1 MKKRLLALLLCGL
14 LLMSACSSRSTKPKE
29 GEQLQP
35 AEDLDPQ
42 ASYGSQRPDPEDQV
56 ILLPPETE
64 DEEPAPSQVAPPQPL
79 EQVPILE
86 EPQPQEPATPAE
98 PTAPTEPTQPIQP
111 QTSAL
116 EEPASPARGQ
126 EEEVRAVWFSYF
138 ELEALLK
145 GKNASAFTAGVGEA
159 FDRCAAFGLNTV
171 LVQVRPYGDAIYPS
185 DYFPWSYLATGTEGG
200 DPGFD
205 PLAILVRE
213 AHNRGLAIEAWIN
226 PYRVRNANYNKALSD
241 DNPAKELLQ
250 SGDAISYNGGIYYNP
265 ASSKAQK
272 LIVNGVKELVEN
284 YRLDGIHF
292 DDYFYPT
299 TDAAFD
305 ADSYGAYKAGGGS
318 LSLADWRRQQVDTL
332 VKAVYQTVHAAG
344 DDLVFGISPQGNLD
358 INYNSQYID
367 VARWLSQ
374 PGYVDYICPQVYYGF
389 ENGTCPYEETVEAW
403 NQLVKADGIRLY
415 VGLAPFKIGLEDTW
429 AGSGKGEW
437 QQNSNLLSRMV
448 DCARKQSAYQGFA
461 LFRYDS
467 LFAPAASVKSQV
479 EAEKTKLQGLLD

>member
-1 MKKRLLALLLCGL
+1 MKKRLLALMLCTL
-14 LLMSACSSRSTKPKE
+14 LLMSACSSRSTKPQE
-29 GEQLQP
+29 GEQLRP

-42 ASYGSQRPDPEDQV
+42 ASYGSQRPDPEDQLL
-56 ILLPPETE
+56 LLPPQTE
-64 DEEPAPSQVAPPQPL
+64 EKEEPTSSEVAPPQPL
-79 EQVPILE
+79 DQVPVL
-86 EPQPQEPATPAE
+86 QEPAKPTKPTEPAE
-98 PTAPTEPTQPIQP
+98 PTQP
-111 QTSAL
+111 QA
-116 EEPASPARGQ
+116 PAQESPAVEEQVSSARSQ

-145 GKNASAFTAGVGEA
+145 GKSQSAFTAAAGEA

-205 PLAILVRE
+205 PLAILIRE

-241 DNPAKELLQ
+241 DNPAKELLK

-265 ASSKAQK
+265 ASAKAQK

-299 TDAAFD
+299 TDTAFD
-305 ADSYGAYKAGGGS
+305 ADAYSAYKAGGGS
-318 LSLADWRRQQVDTL
+318 LSLANWRRQQVDAL
-332 VKAVYQTVHAAG
+332 VQAVYQTVHAAG
-344 DDLVFGISPQGNLD
+344 EGVVFGISPQGNLD

-374 PGYVDYICPQVYYGF
+374 PGYVDYICPQIYYGF

-403 NQLVKADGIRLY
+403 NQLLKADGISLY
-415 VGLAPFKIGLEDTW
+415 VGLAPFKIGLEDSW